1 MTSSFAIR
9 MGIDTPLSLRALLHL
24 DGLLGFHAALRGQS
38 LTDVPLSQHEG
49 VWQGSAAMLETG
61 TFGAI
66 ASIQTRIKHVS
77 LDTVP
82 PGIFEQTQS
91 ARRKIG
97 PMSPMRGA
105 LSQYPLLQG
114 IRAVWFT
121 GRGDRARVEAL
132 LQEVRNLGAMGRTG
146 YGHVASL
153 QILELRDHALTGIA
167 SSAGMPVRTVPVET
181 WDALGLGRHAS
192 SVVSLQRPCPP
203 YWTGPTIPCISPI
216 QVDMTGTAAEIRAL
230 AAVD

>member
-1 MTSSFAIR
+1 

-24 DGLLGFHAALRGQS
+24 DGLLGFHLSLRGQS
-38 LTDVPLSQHEG
+38 PTDIPLARHEG

-77 LDTVP
+77 LDTIP
-82 PGIFEQTQS
+82 SGIFEQTQS
-91 ARRKIG
+91 AHRKIG
-97 PMSPMRGA
+97 PMSPMRRA

-121 GRGDRARVEAL
+121 GRGDSARVEAL

-146 YGHVASL
+146 YGRVADL
-153 QILELRDHALTGIA
+153 QIMELRDHALTGIA
-167 SSAGMPVRTVPVET
+167 SSAGMPVRTVAIET

-192 SVVSLQRPCPP
+192 AVISLQRPCPP
-203 YWTGPTIPCISPI
+203 YWIGPTIPCISPI
-216 QVDMTGTAAEIRAL
+216 QFDMTGTATEIRAL